1 MKEIT
6 ANMIQVYNLEALG
19 YDFMGYTFNK
29 TRELSFHHLII
40 PKKDS
45 KKNGIGDGYVW
56 WNGAILKRDTSHD
69 YLHRIEQIDRETFL
83 WISDMMVLENVN
95 KKIDKET
102 LLRIREYLVNF
113 EAKHAND
120 VNEYGKRLIKQEFIT
135 NRIPL

>member
-6 ANMIQVYNLEALG
+6 MNMINVYKLESLG

-29 TRELSFHHLII
+29 TKELSFHHLII
-40 PKKDS
+40 PKRNSQKE
-45 KKNGIGDGYVW
+45 GIGDGYVW
-56 WNGAILKRDTSHD
+56 WNGAILVRNTAHD
-69 YLHRIEQIDRETFL
+69 YLHKIEKIDRDTFL
-83 WISDMMVLENVN
+83 WITDMMVLENVN

-120 VNEYGKRLIKQEFIT
+120 TNEYGKKLIKKEYIT

>member
-6 ANMIQVYNLEALG
+6 MNMINVYKLESLG

-29 TRELSFHHLII
+29 TKELSFHHLII
-40 PKKDS
+40 PKRNSQKE
-45 KKNGIGDGYVW
+45 GIGDGYVW
-56 WNGAILKRDTSHD
+56 WNGAILVRNTAHD
-69 YLHRIEQIDRETFL
+69 YLHKIEEIDRDTFL
-83 WISDMMVLENVN
+83 WITDMMVLENVN
-95 KKIDKET
+95 KKIDRET

-120 VNEYGKRLIKQEFIT
+120 TNEYGKKLIKKEYIT

>member
-19 YDFMGYTFNK
+19 YDFMGYTFDK

-45 KKNGIGDGYVW
+45 RKKGIGDGYVW
-56 WNGAILKRDTSHD
+56 WNGAILKRDTAHD

>member
-6 ANMIQVYNLEALG
+6 MNMINVYKLESLG

-29 TRELSFHHLII
+29 TKELSFHHLII
-40 PKKDS
+40 PRRNSQKE
-45 KKNGIGDGYVW
+45 GIGDGYVW
-56 WNGAILKRDTSHD
+56 WNGAILVRNTAHD
-69 YLHRIEQIDRETFL
+69 YLHKIEEIDRDTFL
-83 WISDMMVLENVN
+83 WITDMMVLENVN

-120 VNEYGKRLIKQEFIT
+120 TNEYGKKLIKKEYIT

>member
-6 ANMIQVYNLEALG
+6 MNMINVYKLESLG
-19 YDFMGYTFNK
+19 YDFMGYTFDK

-40 PKKDS
+40 PRKDS
-45 KKNGIGDGYVW
+45 QKEGIGDGYVW
-56 WNGAILKRDTSHD
+56 WNGAILVRNTAHD
-69 YLHRIEQIDRETFL
+69 YLHKIEEIDRDTFL
-83 WISDMMVLENVN
+83 WITDMMVLENVN

-120 VNEYGKRLIKQEFIT
+120 TNEYGKKVIKKEFIT
-135 NRIPL
+135 KRIPL

>member
-6 ANMIQVYNLEALG
+6 MNMINVYKLESLG
-19 YDFMGYTFNK
+19 YDFMGYTFDK

-40 PKKDS
+40 PRKDS
-45 KKNGIGDGYVW
+45 QKEGIGDGYVW
-56 WNGAILKRDTSHD
+56 WNGAILVRNTAHD
-69 YLHRIEQIDRETFL
+69 YLHKIEEIDRDTFL
-83 WISDMMVLENVN
+83 WITDMMVLENVN

-120 VNEYGKRLIKQEFIT
+120 TNEYGKKIIKKEFIT
-135 NRIPL
+135 KRIPL

>member
-6 ANMIQVYNLEALG
+6 MNMINVYKLESLG

-29 TRELSFHHLII
+29 TKELSFHHLII
-40 PKKDS
+40 PKRNSQKE
-45 KKNGIGDGYVW
+45 GIGDGYVW
-56 WNGAILKRDTSHD
+56 WNGAILVRNTAHD
-69 YLHRIEQIDRETFL
+69 YLHKIEEIDRDTFL
-83 WISDMMVLENVN
+83 WITDMMVLENVN

-120 VNEYGKRLIKQEFIT
+120 TNEYGKKLIKKEYIT

>member
-6 ANMIQVYNLEALG
+6 MNMINVYKLESLG

-29 TRELSFHHLII
+29 TKELSFHHLII
-40 PKKDS
+40 PRRNSQKE
-45 KKNGIGDGYVW
+45 GIGDGYVW
-56 WNGAILKRDTSHD
+56 WNGAILVRNTAHD
-69 YLHRIEQIDRETFL
+69 YLHKIEEIDRDTFL
-83 WISDMMVLENVN
+83 WITDMMVLENVN
-95 KKIDKET
+95 KKIDRET

-120 VNEYGKRLIKQEFIT
+120 TNEYGKKLIKKEFIT

>member
-6 ANMIQVYNLEALG
+6 MNMINTYKLETLG

-40 PKKDS
+40 PRKNS
-45 KKNGIGDGYVW
+45 KKEGIGDGYVW
-56 WNGAILKRDTSHD
+56 WNGAILVRDTAHD
-69 YLHRIEQIDRETFL
+69 YLHKIQEIDRDTFL
-83 WISDMMVLENVN
+83 WITDIMVLENVN

-113 EAKHAND
+113 EAKYAND
-120 VNEYGKRLIKQEFIT
+120 TNEYGKKVIKKEFIT